1 VIRLSPSLLAAD
13 FGALAA
19 SVAAVA
25 SESDWL
31 HVDIMDAHFVPNL
44 TIGPPVVESL
54 RRHTGTFFDCHLMM
68 TNPGDFLEA
77 FRKAGANGCTVHVE
91 VGGTSE
97 LLAEARKLGLHAGLA
112 INPETP
118 FEAIDP
124 FLDQADL
131 ILVMT
136 VHPGFGGQSFM
147 EDVVPKIARVRQE
160 LDRRGLKADLEVD
173 GGIDDETT
181 PVVVAAGARVLV
193 AGTAIFGMPRP
204 LEAARRIREIGTAA
218 LPADLSGEGD

>member
-13 FGALAA
+13 FGALAE
-19 SVAAVA
+19 SVAQVA

-54 RRHTGTFFDCHLMM
+54 RKHTGVFFDCHLMM
-68 TNPGDFLEA
+68 TNPGDYLEA

-91 VGGTSE
+91 VGDSSE

-118 FEAIDP
+118 YDAIDP
-124 FLDQADL
+124 FLDRADL
-131 ILVMT
+131 VLVMT
-136 VHPGFGGQSFM
+136 VHPGFGGQGFI
-147 EDVVPKIARVRQE
+147 EEVVPKIARVRRQ
-160 LDRRGLKADLEVD
+160 LDQRGLAADLEVD
-173 GGIDDETT
+173 GGIDEETA
-181 PVVVAAGARVLV
+181 PIVVRAGARVLV
-193 AGTAIFGMPRP
+193 AGSAIFGAPKP
-204 LEAARRIREIGTAA
+204 WEAARRIREAGEAA
-218 LPADLSGEGD
+218 LPGGDP